1 MLKTKLY
8 RPPLTREHVYRTRL
22 IKRFEQNFYKPLSL
36 VCAPAGY
43 GKSMLLSS
51 WLENYNGKYVWISLT
66 ENDNDLKVFLTC
78 LQLAIKNIFPKSLS
92 DLTNLLQIIEQPPTD
107 LLIDTLIN
115 ELDQIKEDF
124 VVVFDDYHY
133 IHDKD
138 IHRILDTLLQFP
150 PEHIHVVISTRN
162 DPPLMINKLR
172 LHERI
177 NELRMRELGFN
188 LEEVVSLFQKSHS
201 VTLEEATAI
210 SLVEKTEGWITSL
223 RLTSLTFNDWKDSKR
238 LLDDFTGDVLS
249 LTEYLFEEV
258 IKKQTSVLRNLI
270 IKISILDRFCDELLD
285 VILQSEGLPNNKALN
300 GNEIINLL
308 LKSDLFLIKLDRE
321 SKWFRFHHQFQH
333 MLQKQLKQ
341 KFTVKE
347 IHKLHLD
354 VSDWLMK
361 NEYMEEA
368 IHHALEVENYEMAT
382 RVLINNRKNIVE
394 KGLWYALEICLNKF
408 PEQTIDASPELLIIQ
423 TWIYI
428 HHLNYPGIV
437 SNIEKIEKLAK
448 KIPID
453 SIEGELYFFKGYYS
467 MLTYRNTEAEKL
479 LKKAIDKIPKE
490 LSHSVGEAEIH
501 YALALQFNNKKK
513 EALRFIENRINNQT
527 TNSNIRVSRFY
538 IGLALMH
545 LFDANLYMA
554 IDPAVKCKEISY
566 ENNFVYTEGWGKYSE
581 SLVMF
586 NQGKFMQAEKLF
598 SDLTQKTAGLH
609 TRMVAD
615 CFATMLLHLQIS
627 GQQKALVEMIA
638 KFRQFSSIIN
648 NDWIRVVLH
657 SAQSRLA
664 LLQGDID
671 SAIQFIRMV
680 DISADIGI
688 MSVFVE
694 IPRITFCR
702 VLIAEGTNDTLNEA
716 IIKLSGYYDDND
728 QVCNTC
734 QKIGIKLLL
743 AVAYHKLGE
752 KTMAIEN
759 LTACVELGSLGGWI
773 FPFIEYGET
782 IMELLPLVLSSS
794 KNNTRYIKNILQTL
808 EKNSGFRKT
817 APIIKDDKKA
827 ASITEN
833 LSKRENEIL
842 LLVSKGMRNKEIA
855 HKLFVSEGT
864 IKKHLYNMGQKFN
877 TSSRVDLLNKARTLE
892 LIE

>member
-8 RPPLTREHVYRTRL
+8 RPPLTKEHVYRTRL
-22 IKRFEQNFYKPLSL
+22 IKRFEQNMYKPLSL

-43 GKSMLLSS
+43 GKSMLISS
-51 WLENYNGKYVWISLT
+51 WLENCNCKSVWISLT
-66 ENDNDLKVFLTC
+66 ENDNDLKEFLTC

-92 DLTNLLQIIEQPPTD
+92 DLTNLLQIIEQPPTE
-107 LLIDTLIN
+107 LLIKTLIN
-115 ELDQIKEDF
+115 ELDQIKKDF
-124 VVVFDDYHY
+124 VVVLDDYHY

-138 IHRILDTLLQFP
+138 IHRVLDVLLQFP
-150 PEHIHVVISTRN
+150 PEHIHVVISSRN
-162 DPPLMINKLR
+162 DPPLLINKLR
-172 LHERI
+172 LHDRI
-177 NELRMRELGFN
+177 NEIRMRELGFN
-188 LEEVVSLFQKSHS
+188 IEEVVSLFQKSHRI
-201 VTLEEATAI
+201 TLEESEAI
-210 SLVEKTEGWITSL
+210 SLVNKTEGWITSL
-223 RLTSLTFNDWKDSKR
+223 KLSSLTFNDWKGSKR
-238 LLDDFTGDVLS
+238 LLDDFTGDVSS
-249 LTEYLFEEV
+249 LTNYLFEEV
-258 IKKQTSVLRNLI
+258 IKKQPSVLRNLI

-285 VILQSEGLPNNKALN
+285 VFLQSEEQVNDKGLN
-300 GNEIINLL
+300 GSEILNLL
-308 LKSDLFLIKLDRE
+308 RKSDLFLIMLDRE
-321 SKWFRFHHQFQH
+321 GKWFRFHHEFQYL
-333 MLQKQLKQ
+333 LQNQLKK

-368 IHHALEVENYEMAT
+368 IHHALKAGNHEMAV

-394 KGLWYALEICLNKF
+394 KDLWYPLEICLKKF
-408 PEQTIDASPELLIIQ
+408 PAQTIDSSPELLIIQ

-428 HHLNYPGIV
+428 HHLNYPGLV
-437 SNIEKIEKLAK
+437 SNIENIEKLSK
-448 KIPID
+448 KISID

-467 MLTYRNTEAEKL
+467 MLTYRNSEAEKL
-479 LKKAIDKIPKE
+479 LKKAIDKIPQE

-501 YALALQFNNKKK
+501 YALTLQFNNKKK
-513 EALRFIENRINNQT
+513 EALRFIENKINNQT

-554 IDPAVKCKEISY
+554 IDPAVKGKEISY

-598 SDLTQKTAGLH
+598 SDLTLKTAGLH

-615 CFATMLLHLQIS
+615 CFAIMLLHLQIS

-638 KFRQFSSIIN
+638 KFRQFSSIVN
-648 NDWIRVVLH
+648 NDIIRIVLH

-671 SAIQFIRMV
+671 SAIRFIRMV

-716 IIKLSGYYDDND
+716 IIKLNGYYDDND
-728 QVCNTC
+728 QVCNTY

-743 AVAYHKLGE
+743 AVAYHKLGK
-752 KTMAIEN
+752 KTTAIEN
-759 LTACVELGSLGGWI
+759 LTACIEMGSLGNWI
-773 FPFIEYGET
+773 FPFIEYDET
-782 IMELLPLVLSSS
+782 MMELLPLVLSNS
-794 KNNTRYIKNILQTL
+794 KNNTRYIKNILQAL
-808 EKNSGFRKT
+808 EKNNGFRKS
-817 APIIKDDKKA
+817 ASISKDDKKA
-827 ASITEN
+827 VSISKN
-833 LSKRENEIL
+833 LSMRENEIL
-842 LLVSKGMRNKEIA
+842 LLVSEGMRNKEIA

-864 IKKHLYNMGQKFN
+864 IKKHLYNMGQKFDTN
-877 TSSRVDLLNKARTLE
+877 SRVDLLNKARTLE